1 MKILIVKLVKN
12 FDFKLVPDQNLGQ
25 VSMLTLRPID
35 GAKCFI
41 TQRKI

>member
-1 MKILIVKLVKN
+1 MKILIAKLVKN
-12 FDFKLVPDQNLGQ
+12 FDFKLVPDQNLSQ
-25 VSMLTLRPID
+25 TAKLTLRPVD

>member
-12 FDFKLVPDQNLGQ
+12 VPDQNLGQ

-41 TQRKI
+41 TQRKT